1 MVMVMNAIVV
11 SDGDL
16 ENTFEGRDHEEL
28 NLGAVA
34 GVTDRGIRHERNED
48 ALALAAVQSPA
59 GPAVV
64 VVVCDGVSSADR
76 PDEASLEA
84 ARAAVHELA
93 EAAQAGADLGAASE
107 QAITS
112 ARDAVMALAEDAGDT
127 PAATYVSAVIT
138 TDLVTLCWMG
148 DSRAYWLFAEPE
160 PAAQQL
166 TRDDS
171 LAEEMVAQGM
181 LAEADALESPQAHVV
196 TRWIGPGARDADPH
210 IAQFTPPGPG
220 VLLLCSDGLWNYD
233 PDGGKMATLA
243 MPTALHNPRAAAMA
257 LLLYALE
264 AGGVDNITVA
274 IVPYPLGEP
283 DAEPDAEPGAEPGAA
298 PQESQPRANE
308 PRDSETQG
316 SETQRSEPAAA
327 EGAGSEPGDEPRN
340 PS

>member
-1 MVMVMNAIVV
+1 MVMVMNVIVV

-16 ENTFEGRDHEEL
+16 KNTFEGRDHEEL
-28 NLGAVA
+28 NLGSVA

-64 VVVCDGVSSADR
+64 VIVSDGVSSADR

-84 ARAAVHELA
+84 ARTAVHELA
-93 EAAQAGADLGAASE
+93 EAAEAGADLGAASE

-112 ARDAVMALAEDAGDT
+112 ARDAVIALAEDAGEA
-127 PAATYVSAVIT
+127 PAATYISAVVT

-196 TRWIGPGARDADPH
+196 TRWIGPGARDAEPH

-274 IVPYPLGEP
+274 VVPYPLGVP
-283 DAEPDAEPGAEPGAA
+283 AAEPGSA
-298 PQESQPRANE
+298 PQESE
-308 PRDSETQG
+308 PQG
-316 SETQRSEPAAA
+316 DETQRNETQRNETQRNEPVED
-327 EGAGSEPGDEPRN
+327 EGAGNEPGD

>member
-34 GVTDRGIRHERNED
+34 GITDRGIRHERNED

-283 DAEPDAEPGAEPGAA
+283 DAEPDAEPGSA
-298 PQESQPRANE
+298 PQEGQPRANE

>member
-274 IVPYPLGEP
+274 VVPYPLGEP
-283 DAEPDAEPGAEPGAA
+283 DTEPDAEPGSA
-298 PQESQPRANE
+298 PQESQPRDSE
-308 PRDSETQG
+308 PRDSETPD
-316 SETQRSEPAAA
+316 SETQRSEPAAD
-327 EGAGSEPGDEPRN
+327 EGAGNEPRN

>member
-16 ENTFEGRDHEEL
+16 KNTFEGRDHEEL
-28 NLGAVA
+28 NLGSVA

-64 VVVCDGVSSADR
+64 VIVSDGVSSADR

-93 EAAQAGADLGAASE
+93 EAAEAGADPGAASE

-112 ARDAVMALAEDAGDT
+112 ARDAVIALAEDAGEA
-127 PAATYVSAVIT
+127 PAATYISAVVT

-196 TRWIGPGARDADPH
+196 TRWIGPGARDAEPH

-274 IVPYPLGEP
+274 VVPYPLGVP
-283 DAEPDAEPGAEPGAA
+283 AAEPGSA
-298 PQESQPRANE
+298 PQESE
-308 PRDSETQG
+308 PQG
-316 SETQRSEPAAA
+316 NETQRNETQRNEPVED
-327 EGAGSEPGDEPRN
+327 EGAGNEPGD

>member
-1 MVMVMNAIVV
+1 
-11 SDGDL
+11 
-16 ENTFEGRDHEEL
+16 
-28 NLGAVA
+28 
-34 GVTDRGIRHERNED
+34 
-48 ALALAAVQSPA
+48 
-59 GPAVV
+59 
-64 VVVCDGVSSADR
+64 
-76 PDEASLEA
+76 
-84 ARAAVHELA
+84 
-93 EAAQAGADLGAASE
+93 
-107 QAITS
+107 
-112 ARDAVMALAEDAGDT
+112 
-127 PAATYVSAVIT
+127 
-138 TDLVTLCWMG
+138 MG

-274 IVPYPLGEP
+274 VVPYPLGEP
-283 DAEPDAEPGAEPGAA
+283 DAEPGAA
-298 PQESQPRANE
+298 PQGSEPQGNE
-308 PRDSETQG
+308 PGRTPR
-316 SETQRSEPAAA
+316 RSERAA
-327 EGAGSEPGDEPRN
+327 EAEAAENEPGDEPQADEHRRLTS
-340 PS
+340 PGSVTSATVRIACRWPPEPA

>member
-16 ENTFEGRDHEEL
+16 KNTFEGRDHEEL
-28 NLGAVA
+28 NLGSVA

-64 VVVCDGVSSADR
+64 VIVSDGVSSADR

-93 EAAQAGADLGAASE
+93 EAAEAGADPGAASE

-112 ARDAVMALAEDAGDT
+112 ARDAVIALAEDAGEA
-127 PAATYVSAVIT
+127 PAATYISAVVT

-196 TRWIGPGARDADPH
+196 TRWIGPGARDAEPH

-274 IVPYPLGEP
+274 VVPYPLGVP
-283 DAEPDAEPGAEPGAA
+283 AAEPVSA
-298 PQESQPRANE
+298 PQESE
-308 PRDSETQG
+308 PQG
-316 SETQRSEPAAA
+316 DETQRNETQRNEPVED
-327 EGAGSEPGDEPRN
+327 EGAGNEPGD

>member
-1 MVMVMNAIVV
+1 MNAIVV

-16 ENTFEGRDHEEL
+16 EKTFEGRDHEEL
-28 NLGAVA
+28 SLGSVA

-93 EAAQAGADLGAASE
+93 EAAQAGADPGAASE
-107 QAITS
+107 QAVTS
-112 ARDAVMALAEDAGDT
+112 ARDAVIALAESVGET
-127 PAATYVSAVIT
+127 PAATYVSAVVT
-138 TDLVTLCWMG
+138 TDQVTLCWMG
-148 DSRAYWLFAEPE
+148 DSRAYWLFAAPE
-160 PAAQQL
+160 PVAQQL

-196 TRWIGPGARDADPH
+196 TRWIGPGARDAEPH

-220 VLLLCSDGLWNYD
+220 ALLLCSDGLWNYD

-243 MPTALHNPRAAAMA
+243 MPAALHNPRAAAMA

-264 AGGVDNITVA
+264 AGGIDNITVA
-274 IVPYPLGEP
+274 VVPYPLGG
-283 DAEPDAEPGAEPGAA
+283 PDAEPGSA
-298 PQESQPRANE
+298 PQQSE
-308 PRDSETQG
+308 PQG
-316 SETQRSEPAAA
+316 SEPQDHETQPSEVTQPSDAAA
-327 EGAGSEPGDEPRN
+327 EGAGNEPGD

>member
-16 ENTFEGRDHEEL
+16 KNTFEGRDHEEL
-28 NLGAVA
+28 NLGSVA

-64 VVVCDGVSSADR
+64 VIVSDGVSSADR

-93 EAAQAGADLGAASE
+93 EAAEAGADLGAASE

-112 ARDAVMALAEDAGDT
+112 ARDAVIALAEDAGEA
-127 PAATYVSAVIT
+127 PAATYISAVVT

-196 TRWIGPGARDADPH
+196 TRWIGPGARDAEPH

-274 IVPYPLGEP
+274 VVPYPLGVP
-283 DAEPDAEPGAEPGAA
+283 AAEPGSA
-298 PQESQPRANE
+298 PQESE
-308 PRDSETQG
+308 PQG
-316 SETQRSEPAAA
+316 DETQRNETQRNETQRNEPVED
-327 EGAGSEPGDEPRN
+327 EGAGNEPGD

>member
-210 IAQFTPPGPG
+210 IAQFIPPGPG

-274 IVPYPLGEP
+274 VVPYPLGEP
-283 DAEPDAEPGAEPGAA
+283 DAEPSAEPGSA

-308 PRDSETQG
+308 PQANELQD
-316 SETQRSEPAAA
+316 SETQRSEPAAD
-327 EGAGSEPGDEPRN
+327 EGAGDEPRN
-340 PS
+340 AS